1 MLRAL
6 LLVSLLLSGCSDV
19 VRRVVPLDDLVL
31 RDSVYMDAE
40 TLEPFTGG
48 VERVFNDD
56 PREVQLRGD
65 LVNGMWN
72 GDIIVYHENGR
83 IRYMGSLADGEKCGE
98 WIENRDSDPPSD
110 ILAELKQEIES
121 LGIYE
126 PCPER

>member
-110 ILAELKQEIES
+110 ILVELKQEIES

>member
-19 VRRVVPLDDLVL
+19 VRQVVPLDELVL
-31 RDSVYMDAE
+31 QDSIYMDAE
-40 TLEPFTGG
+40 TLEPFTGR
-48 VERVFNDD
+48 VERVFEDD

>member
-1 MLRAL
+1 MYRAL
-6 LLVSLLLSGCSDV
+6 LLISLLLSGCSDV
-19 VRRVVPLDDLVL
+19 VRQVVPLDELVL
-31 RDSVYMDAE
+31 QDSIYMDAE
-40 TLEPFTGG
+40 TLEPFTGR
-48 VERVFNDD
+48 VERVFEDD

-65 LVNGMWN
+65 LVNGIWN

-126 PCPER
+126 PCPDR

>member
-1 MLRAL
+1 MYRAL
-6 LLVSLLLSGCSDV
+6 LLISLLLSGCSDV
-19 VRRVVPLDDLVL
+19 VRQVVPLDELVL
-31 RDSVYMDAE
+31 QDSIYMDAE
-40 TLEPFTGG
+40 TLEPFTGR
-48 VERVFNDD
+48 VERVFEDD

-110 ILAELKQEIES
+110 ILAELKHEIES

>member
-1 MLRAL
+1 MYRAL
-6 LLVSLLLSGCSDV
+6 LLISLLLSGCSDV
-19 VRRVVPLDDLVL
+19 VRQVVPLDELVL
-31 RDSVYMDAE
+31 QDSIYMDAE
-40 TLEPFTGG
+40 TLEPFTGR
-48 VERVFNDD
+48 VERVFEDD

-65 LVNGMWN
+65 LVNGMCN
-72 GDIIVYHENGR
+72 GYIIVYHENGR

>member
-6 LLVSLLLSGCSDV
+6 LLVPLLLSGCSDV

-65 LVNGMWN
+65 LVNGLWN

>member
-6 LLVSLLLSGCSDV
+6 LLVPLLLSGCSDV

-31 RDSVYMDAE
+31 RDSVYMDAQ

>member
-1 MLRAL
+1 MYRAL
-6 LLVSLLLSGCSDV
+6 LLISLLLSGCSDV
-19 VRRVVPLDDLVL
+19 VRQGVPLDELVL
-31 RDSVYMDAE
+31 QDSIYMDAE
-40 TLEPFTGG
+40 TLEPFTGR
-48 VERVFNDD
+48 VERVFEDD

>member
-1 MLRAL
+1 MYRAL
-6 LLVSLLLSGCSDV
+6 LLISLLLSGCSDV
-19 VRRVVPLDDLVL
+19 VRQVVPLDELVL
-31 RDSVYMDAE
+31 QDSIYMDAE
-40 TLEPFTGG
+40 TLEPFTGR
-48 VERVFNDD
+48 VERVFEDD

>member
-1 MLRAL
+1 MYRAL
-6 LLVSLLLSGCSDV
+6 LLISLLLSGCSDV
-19 VRRVVPLDDLVL
+19 VRQVVPLDELVL
-31 RDSVYMDAE
+31 QDGIYRDAE
-40 TLEPFTGG
+40 TLEPFTGR
-48 VERVFNDD
+48 VERVFEDD

>member
-6 LLVSLLLSGCSDV
+6 LLVPLLLSGCSDV

-83 IRYMGSLADGEKCGE
+83 IRYMGSLSDGEKCGE

>member
-1 MLRAL
+1 MYRAL
-6 LLVSLLLSGCSDV
+6 LLISLLLSGCSDV
-19 VRRVVPLDDLVL
+19 VRQVVPLDELVL
-31 RDSVYMDAE
+31 QDSIYMDAE
-40 TLEPFTGG
+40 TLEPFTGR
-48 VERVFNDD
+48 VERVFEDD

-126 PCPER
+126 PCPDR

>member
-6 LLVSLLLSGCSDV
+6 LLVPLLLSGCSDV

>member
-1 MLRAL
+1 MYRAL
-6 LLVSLLLSGCSDV
+6 LLISLLLSGCSDV
-19 VRRVVPLDDLVL
+19 VRQVVPLDELVL
-31 RDSVYMDAE
+31 QDSIYMDAE
-40 TLEPFTGG
+40 TLEPFTGR
-48 VERVFNDD
+48 VERVFEDD

-65 LVNGMWN
+65 LVNGIWN

>member
-1 MLRAL
+1 MYRAL
-6 LLVSLLLSGCSDV
+6 LLISLLLSGCSDV
-19 VRRVVPLDDLVL
+19 VRQVVPLDELVL
-31 RDSVYMDAE
+31 QDSIYMDAE
-40 TLEPFTGG
+40 TLEPFTGR
-48 VERVFNDD
+48 VERVFEND

>member
-6 LLVSLLLSGCSDV
+6 LLVPLLLSGCSDV

-65 LVNGMWN
+65 LVNGLWN

-126 PCPER
+126 PCTER

>member
-6 LLVSLLLSGCSDV
+6 LLVPLLLSGCSDV

-126 PCPER
+126 PCTER

>member
-1 MLRAL
+1 MCRAL
-6 LLVSLLLSGCSDV
+6 LLISLLLSGCSDV
-19 VRRVVPLDDLVL
+19 VRQVVPLDELVL
-31 RDSVYMDAE
+31 QDSIYMDAE
-40 TLEPFTGG
+40 TLEPFTGR
-48 VERVFNDD
+48 VERVFEDD